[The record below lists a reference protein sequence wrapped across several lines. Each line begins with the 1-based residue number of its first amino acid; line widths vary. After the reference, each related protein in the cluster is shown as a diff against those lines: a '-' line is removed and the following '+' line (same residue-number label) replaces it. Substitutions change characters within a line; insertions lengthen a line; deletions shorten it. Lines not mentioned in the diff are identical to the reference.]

1 MNLVEMISWAQA
13 NPEKV
18 IAFLG
23 SVALA
28 ARAIVKYV
36 PNPTPGTVMYYVV
49 EVCKFLGT
57 VIPTNKVDHAP
68 KPVTAT
74 VGTIRDIST
83 GVVLTP
89 DQPRTFNTASFTLA
103 DTSEGRD
110 RPFLR
115 RRIRAIAKRN
125 GVDISEMDDA
135 DIDAV
140 ISRARAK
147 AGEKGPIRD
156 FLAWI
161 VANPQIILQILMLF
175 MGDKPND
182 AVEVSA

>member
-36 PNPTPGTVMYYVV
+36 PNPTPGTLMYYVV

-57 VIPTNKVDHAP
+57 VIPTDKVDHAP
-68 KPVTAT
+68 KPIAAT
-74 VGTIRDIST
+74 VGTIRELST
-83 GVVLTP
+83 GLPLPP
-89 DQPRTFNTASFTLA
+89 DAPRTFTTASFSQA
-103 DTSEGRD
+103 EVYGDRE

-140 ISRARAK
+140 ISRARTK

-175 MGDKPND
+175 MGDKPAD
-182 AVEVSA
+182 DSGAVV